1 MRTEARGGLALADGS
16 FKFPLGVKRWPRK
29 TNVRMWR
36 GWDEGAVLDIRAVK
50 SIGARAVRLFAGPG
64 LRERQRRLESAA
76 REAEMAARR
85 LGDNGMAGFVT
96 LLVGHMSGRNWA
108 ESFSH
113 Q

>member
-1 MRTEARGGLALADGS
+1 MRTEARGGLALTDGS
-16 FKFPLGVKRWPRK
+16 FKFPLGVKCWPRK

-50 SIGARAVRLFAGPG
+50 SIGARAVRLFAGQDFVSASG
-64 LRERQRRLESAA
+64 DLSQQLERLRWLLD
-76 REAEMAARR
+76 R